1 MTGGV
6 FMGRKGITQT
16 QVYEAASA
24 LLDEG
29 TSPTVQSVRERIG
42 SGSYTTINAHLGEWR
57 KEHAGQAPADIPDIP
72 EKVQG
77 AFRQVWSAASL
88 AAQADVE
95 TQRQALEA
103 MRREMDKE
111 RVDMTAEIDRLETA
125 LEEATQRE
133 GRSAQDLEAAR
144 QAGAGKDARI
154 SALTVENARFE
165 ERLKAADARG
175 GELTEQLERLQAA
188 FTAAAKA
195 PTSRAGQRP
204 GAAASRKGR

>member
-1 MTGGV
+1 
-6 FMGRKGITQT
+6 MGRKGITQT

-42 SGSYTTINAHLGEWR
+42 SGSYTTITNHLAEWR
-57 KEHAGQAPADIPDIP
+57 KEHAGQAPADILDIP

-88 AAQADVE
+88 AAQANVE

-125 LEEATQRE
+125 LEETTQRE
-133 GRSAQDLEAAR
+133 GRTAQDLETAREAA
-144 QAGAGKDARI
+144 AAKDERI
-154 SALTVENARFE
+154 TVLTVENARLE
-165 ERLKAADARG
+165 ERFKAAEARG
-175 GELTEQLERLQAA
+175 GELKEQLERLQAA
-188 FTAAAKA
+188 FTAADKA